1 MLDKVFSFRNKDTL
15 DEEELWSKFK
25 DGDQWALSVLFKT
38 YFDQLYL
45 YGMNLFG
52 NEGLVKDAI
61 QMLFF
66 RLWKNRDRIAIPE
79 SIPAYLFVSLRR
91 ILLRKKRREQAR
103 YTRNAEYL
111 EYEIDQTFSIEE
123 VLIMEEEREEQVEL
137 YQEALKSLTPRQREA
152 LLLRTNSGMKNR
164 EIAQIMDITD
174 KRVRNLI
181 YEAKKQL
188 EKRIYE
194 LTG

>member
-1 MLDKVFSFRNKDTL
+1 MLKNVFSFRNKDTFGE
-15 DEEELWSKFK
+15 DELWSKYK
-25 DGDQWALSVLFKT
+25 NGDQWALSVLFKN

-45 YGMNLFG
+45 YGMNLIG
-52 NEGLVKDAI
+52 NEGLVKDSI

-66 RLWKNRDRIAIPE
+66 RLWQNRESIAIPD

-91 ILLRKKRREQAR
+91 IILRKKRREQAR
-103 YTRNAEYL
+103 YTRNAQYL

-123 VLIMEEEREEQVEL
+123 VLIMEEEREEQIQL

-152 LLLRTNSGMKNR
+152 LLLRTNSGMKNQ
-164 EIAQIMDITD
+164 EIAQIMDISD
-174 KRVRNLI
+174 KRVRNLM
-181 YEAKKQL
+181 YEARKQL

-194 LTG
+194 LTE

>member
-1 MLDKVFSFRNKDTL
+1 MLGKIFSSRNNKAL
-15 DEEELWSKFK
+15 EEDELWSKYK
-25 DGDQWALSVLFKT
+25 NGDKWAFSVLFKT
-38 YFDQLYL
+38 YFDQLFL

-61 QMLFF
+61 QMLFL
-66 RLWKNRDRIAIPE
+66 RLWKDRERIVIPD

-91 ILLRKKRREQAR
+91 ILLRKKRREQSR

-111 EYEIDQTFSIEE
+111 EYEMDQTFSIEE
-123 VLIMEEEREEQVEL
+123 VLIMEEEREEQVQL

-152 LLLRTNSGMKNR
+152 LLLRTNSGMKNQ